1 MFRLEFGQLDTLV
14 ELAVID
20 DNNRFASAR
29 RILPSRHT
37 QPTTSA
43 AAPLPL
49 GVHHELVVDAEL
61 ALGHSGQVGLHH
73 DFACNVCRQ
82 HLSWNR

>member
-1 MFRLEFGQLDTLV
+1 MFCLEFGQLDTLV

-20 DNNRFASAR
+20 DDDRFASAR

-37 QPTTSA
+37 QPASSA
-43 AAPLPL
+43 AASLPL
-49 GVHHELVVDAEL
+49 CVHHELVVDAKL
-61 ALGHSGQVGLHH
+61 ALWHPGQIGLHD

-82 HLSWNR
+82 HLS